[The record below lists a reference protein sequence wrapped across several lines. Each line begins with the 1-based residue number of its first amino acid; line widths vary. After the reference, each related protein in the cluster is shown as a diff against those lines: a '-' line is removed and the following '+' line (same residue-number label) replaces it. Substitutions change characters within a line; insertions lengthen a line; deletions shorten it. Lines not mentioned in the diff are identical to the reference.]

1 MNFCFSGFL
10 CFILNFYLWVF
21 LFAFLSCTWSMP
33 VLERPI
39 PTSLKHDSWA
49 FAGQHDSLP
58 KDHTSRLCGSFKRT
72 LEPEHK
78 LHLLFIFMIY
88 YWLVLSTILI
98 LDFVRDCSRQYPKV
112 GRVECLSALFIFTN
126 CIYWIC
132 PRELALIWYLWFVW

>member
-1 MNFCFSGFL
+1 MNFCFQDFCVL
-10 CFILNFYLWVF
+10 FETFTYDCFYL
-21 LFAFLSCTWSMP
+21 LFFHAPGQCLFWRDPFQHRLSHEPFS
-33 VLERPI
+33 
-39 PTSLKHDSWA
+39 
-49 FAGQHDSLP
+49 GQHDSLP
-58 KDHTSRLCGSFKRT
+58 KDHSLRLCGSFKRT

-132 PRELALIWYLWFVW
+132 PRELALIWYLWFIW